1 MNEQPSY
8 VMPENVSR
16 TLGRDAQK
24 NNILAAKVIA
34 EIVKTTLGP
43 KGMDKMIV
51 DSNGNI
57 IVTNDGVTILEEME
71 IDHPAAKMI
80 VEIAKTQE
88 IEVGDGTTTVALLAG
103 KLLEHAEKLLER
115 NIHPTVIVK
124 GYRIAAEKAVNIL
137 NEISSSLGSKE
148 VLEQI
153 GQTAMTGK
161 GAEGKK
167 DLLSGLIVKA
177 VEQVSAG
184 KNIDLNDIKIEKI
197 KGGSIGDSELVA
209 GIVLDKERV
218 NADMPSKIENARILL
233 VDAPLELRNPEAEA
247 KISVSTPDELQ
258 SFIESEERYLKNM
271 TEKIF
276 NSGANVVFCQKGIDD
291 VAQYYLAK
299 MGVFACRRIPRSD
312 MIKLARATGGRVIS
326 NLSDIQIEQLGKA
339 GVVEEI
345 KKGEENVT
353 YIRECNNPKAV
364 TIVLRGGT
372 GHVIDEIERAVKDG
386 LGVIAAAIKYG
397 KIVAGGGAVEIE
409 LSRRLKIYAK
419 TLSGREQL
427 AVEEFASALES
438 IPEALA
444 ENAGLD
450 PIDILTEL
458 KKRHE
463 VGLYNHGL
471 NLFNNEI
478 EDTLAAGIIEP
489 MKVKTQAINSASEVA
504 MMILRID
511 DVLISKRDI
520 KKNDNNGYK
529 DIE

>member
-1 MNEQPSY
+1 
-8 VMPENVSR
+8 
-16 TLGRDAQK
+16 
-24 NNILAAKVIA
+24 
-34 EIVKTTLGP
+34 
-43 KGMDKMIV
+43 
-51 DSNGNI
+51 
-57 IVTNDGVTILEEME
+57 
-71 IDHPAAKMI
+71 
-80 VEIAKTQE
+80 
-88 IEVGDGTTTVALLAG
+88 
-103 KLLEHAEKLLER
+103 
-115 NIHPTVIVK
+115 
-124 GYRIAAEKAVNIL
+124 
-137 NEISSSLGSKE
+137 
-148 VLEQI
+148 
-153 GQTAMTGK
+153 
-161 GAEGKK
+161 
-167 DLLSGLIVKA
+167 
-177 VEQVSAG
+177 
-184 KNIDLNDIKIEKI
+184 
-197 KGGSIGDSELVA
+197 
-209 GIVLDKERV
+209 
-218 NADMPSKIENARILL
+218 MPSKIENARILL
-233 VDAPLELRNPEAEA
+233 VDVPLELRNPETEA
-247 KISVSTPDELQ
+247 KISVSTPDELH

-276 NSGANVVFCQKGIDD
+276 NSGANVVFCQKGIDE

-299 MGVFACRRIPRSD
+299 RGIFACRRIPRLD
-312 MIKLARATGGRVIS
+312 MIKLSRATGGKVIS

-345 KKGEENVT
+345 SKGEENVI
-353 YIRECNNPKAV
+353 YIRECNNPGAV

-372 GHVIDEIERAVKDG
+372 SHIIDEIERAVKDG
-386 LGVIAAAIKYG
+386 LGVITAAIKYG

-438 IPEALA
+438 IPQALA

-504 MMILRID
+504 IMILRID

-520 KKNDNNGYK
+520 KLENKVDRYGGI
-529 DIE
+529 D